1 MSILDKYEDLLNRIE
16 PIKFNGKVKKVVG
29 LTIEGTGPQGKLGE
43 LCHILIPD
51 KSTGEERQIDAEVVG
66 FKEDGIILMAY
77 GDFSGISQGCP
88 IIGTGKPLE
97 IPVGESLLGRILNG
111 KGEPLDGKGAVI
123 PETYYPV
130 FRENISALKKK
141 RITEKISVGI
151 KAIDGLLTV
160 GEGQRVGIF
169 SGSGIGKSTLLGMIS
184 RFTEADVNVIAL
196 IGERGREVNDFLE
209 KDLGEEGLKKS
220 VVVVATS
227 DEAPIMRLRGA
238 FVATT
243 IAEYFRDKGL
253 RVMFLMDSIT
263 RFARAQR
270 EIGLAV
276 GEPPSTRGFTPSV
289 FTILPVL
296 LERTGPSDKG
306 SITAFYT
313 VLVEADDMNEPV
325 ADNVR
330 AILDGHIVLSRELAS
345 LNHYPAIDI
354 LNSVSRLMI
363 DIVDETHMRN
373 ANKVREI
380 LATYREAYD
389 LINIGAY
396 AKGSNPRIDY
406 AIEMIDKVNNFLKQG
421 IYEKFTFEQ
430 TVEMLNSLF
439 NNDNFQD
446 ADKKKEVAGDAKIQV
461 SATAVT

>member
-1 MSILDKYEDLLNRIE
+1 MSILDKYEELLNRIE
-16 PIKFNGKVKKVVG
+16 TIEFNGKVKKVVG
-29 LTIEGTGPQGKLGE
+29 LTIEGTGPQGNLGE
-43 LCHILIPD
+43 LCHIFISD
-51 KSTGEERQIDAEVVG
+51 QASRGGERKLDAEVVG

-88 IIGTGKPLE
+88 IIGTGKSLE

-111 KGEPLDGKGAVI
+111 KGEPIDGKGAII
-123 PETYYPV
+123 PETYYSI
-130 FRENISALKKK
+130 FKQNISALKKK
-141 RITEKISVGI
+141 RITKKISVGI

-196 IGERGREVNDFLE
+196 IGERGREVNNFIE

-220 VVVVATS
+220 VVIVATS

-325 ADNVR
+325 SDNVR

-363 DIVDETHMRN
+363 DIVDEKHMEN

-380 LATYREAYD
+380 LATYKEAYD

-406 AIEMIDKVNNFLKQG
+406 TIDMIDKVNNFLKQG

-430 TVEMLNSLF
+430 TEELLNALF
-439 NNDNFQD
+439 NNENFQK
-446 ADKKKEVAGDAKIQV
+446 ADIKEKEVVRK
-461 SATAVT
+461 